1 MEKKALIILTVVL
14 AVVLVFGL
22 VMVGRLQQAMRPTE
36 PILQTDPHQTAP
48 PQTDPPT
55 DPPQNVTDPTET
67 EPVETDPPQPESFT
81 LTFTG
86 DCTLGTEEGWHDYY
100 RNFIRYI
107 GEDYDHP
114 FRAFAE
120 YFRNDDCTFINL
132 ESVLAEE
139 GVGTPQDKLFR
150 FRGPVAYTQIMTG
163 SSVEFVTLANNH
175 SYDYGEPGYIST
187 KNALDNAGLTY
198 VEGNSSTLFTT
209 DSGLCIGVYAFNY
222 NMDESD
228 MRKEVAQLRTKGA
241 EIVILAMHCG
251 DEGIY
256 RPNQKQKNYAHA
268 AIDAGV
274 DIVWGNHPHTLQP
287 IEHYNG
293 GVIFY
298 SLGNFS
304 FGGNHNP
311 RDKDSAV
318 VQMQIIRDVDGS
330 VSLGE
335 LTIIPCRTSSKT
347 DYNDFQPTPFEVG
360 TKDYERV
367 MSKLDGSFAG
377 PDIPPAYAKPTEPS
391 QPTEPTD
398 PEPTDPE
405 PTDPTD
411 PTEPTDP
418 TDPTDPTEPTEPTE
432 PTDPE
437 PSETEP
443 SDPEPSVS
451 EDPTEP
457 SQPEDPSD
465 PTPAV

>member
-1 MEKKALIILTVVL
+1 MSKKSLIVLIIVLGVFLVGGLIATVCL
-14 AVVLVFGL
+14 SNALE
-22 VMVGRLQQAMRPTE
+22 PTE
-36 PILQTDPHQTAP
+36 PVLQTDPTQPSVPTQPSEPTQPTP
-48 PQTDPPT
+48 P
-55 DPPQNVTDPTET
+55 VTDPTEEPTQPT
-67 EPVETDPPQPESFT
+67 EPQPEVFT

-100 RNFIRYI
+100 RNFIRLI

-114 FRAFAE
+114 FRAFAD

-132 ESVLAEE
+132 ESVLAEA

-150 FRGPVAYTQIMTG
+150 FRGPLAYTQIMTG
-163 SSVEFVTLANNH
+163 SSVEFATLANNH
-175 SYDYGEPGYIST
+175 SYDYGQPGYIST
-187 KNALDNAGLTY
+187 KNALDDAGITY

-209 DSGLCIGVYAFNY
+209 DSGLTIGVYAFNY
-222 NMDESD
+222 NMDTAD
-228 MRKEVAQLRTKGA
+228 MRKEVAKLREDGA

-256 RPNQKQKNYAHA
+256 RPNQKQKDYAHA

-287 IEHYNG
+287 IETYKDG
-293 GVIFY
+293 IIFY

-318 VQMQIIRDVDGS
+318 IQQQIIRDLDGTI
-330 VSLGE
+330 SLGE
-335 LTIIPCRTSSKT
+335 MTIIPCRTSSKT

-377 PDIPPAYAKPTEPS
+377 PDIPPAYAN
-391 QPTEPTD
+391 PTEPTQ
-398 PEPTDPE
+398 PSTQPTQP
-405 PTDPTD
+405 
-411 PTEPTDP
+411 PTEATEPDV
-418 TDPTDPTEPTEPTE
+418 TEPTEPSEPEVTTPVEE
-432 PTDPE
+432 PTDPPVE
-437 PSETEP
+437 TTEP
-443 SDPEPSVS
+443 EETPTDPE
-451 EDPTEP
+451 
-457 SQPEDPSD
+457 
-465 PTPAV
+465 